1 MEMSVLSYYLRL
13 FHADWLSPV
22 QFSRLIQ
29 KFGRLHRVVSA
40 EDDEISQLGFTQ
52 TEIEQLRRGATEPNN
67 SAIENDLTWAS
78 TGGHTILCFEDPN
91 YPDLLK
97 EITVAPPLLFVRGDV
112 ESLAT
117 PQIAIVGSRK
127 ATSYGLRN
135 AYWMA
140 HELSRGGFTI
150 DSGMARGIDT
160 RAHEGALANRGATI
174 AVIGTGVDKVYPA
187 SNIELADAIASSGA
201 LVSEFPLGTPPIPM
215 NFPRRNR
222 IMSGLSVGTLVV
234 EAAVKSGSLITA
246 RLALEQ
252 NREVFAI
259 PGLISNP
266 VSSGCHKLITD
277 GARLVEKPADIMEEL
292 GIDTLERNIAVR
304 ESGSNREEAGLTP
317 PKTRKSRDNLYELI
331 GDDGCE
337 LHFLLA
343 SSGLDYQVLIQR
355 LLQLEMD
362 GKIQTEG
369 GRYYQT

>member
-1 MEMSVLSYYLRL
+1 MELSVISHYLRL

-29 KFGRLHRVVSA
+29 KFGRLHRALSA
-40 EDDEISQLGFTQ
+40 ADDEISQLGFTL
-52 TEIEQLRRGATEPNN
+52 TEIERLRRTGPDPDH
-67 SAIENDLTWAS
+67 SAIDNDLAWAS
-78 TGGHTILCFEDPN
+78 TSGQTILCYEDST
-91 YPDLLK
+91 YPALLK
-97 EITVAPPLLFVRGDV
+97 EITTAPPLLFVRGNV

-140 HELSRGGFTI
+140 HELSRSGLTI

-160 RAHEGALANRGATI
+160 RAHEGALASGGATI

-187 SNIELADAIASSGA
+187 SNIQLADTIASAGA
-201 LVSEFPLGTPPIPM
+201 LVSEFPLGTPPIPL

-222 IMSGLSVGTLVV
+222 IMSGLCVGTLVV

-252 NREVFAI
+252 DREVFAI

-266 VSSGCHKLITD
+266 AASGCHKLITD

-292 GIDTLERNIAVR
+292 GIETLERKVGVLEPN
-304 ESGSNREEAGLTP
+304 SDKEEARPSP
-317 PKTRKSRDNLYELI
+317 PKRRKSQDKLYQLI
-331 GDDGCE
+331 GNEGCE
-337 LHFLLA
+337 LQFLLA

-362 GKIQTEG
+362 GKIKTEG
-369 GRYYQT
+369 GRYYQI